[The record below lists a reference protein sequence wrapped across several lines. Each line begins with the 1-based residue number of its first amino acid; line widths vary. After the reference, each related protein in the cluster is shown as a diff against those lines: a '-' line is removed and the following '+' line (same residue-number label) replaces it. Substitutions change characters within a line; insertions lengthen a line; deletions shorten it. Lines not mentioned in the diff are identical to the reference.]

1 MIAVRN
7 MAFTP
12 LDEPLPHYS
21 HAVGLDRYPLYHTY
35 RNLELVCNYYRLTD
49 DHKYKFP
56 FAKVL
61 SIAIN

>member
-12 LDEPLPHYS
+12 LDEPLPHYN
-21 HAVGLDRYPLYHTY
+21 HAVCLERFPVCHTY
-35 RNLELVCNYYRLTD
+35 RDLESVCNYYRLTD

-56 FAKVL
+56 FVKVL
-61 SIAIN
+61 SIAVN